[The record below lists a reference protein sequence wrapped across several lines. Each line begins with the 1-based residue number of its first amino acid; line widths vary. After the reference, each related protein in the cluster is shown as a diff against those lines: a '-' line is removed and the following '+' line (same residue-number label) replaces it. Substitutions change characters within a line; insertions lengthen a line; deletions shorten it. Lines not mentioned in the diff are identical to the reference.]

1 MLLSKVL
8 GIYWSSC
15 KVTPVNWVGGR
26 NYCTKIIPVWL
37 LSTISSPMNLETGFY
52 SSWIL
57 TQCFMGSKNDTAI
70 CYEYFL
76 HSLRTRFFAD
86 TVTLLIHELHVAR
99 FNQLLIK
106 YIWKIKFQKF
116 SKSEAWICHMITT
129 IYIAFTLYLQLF
141 ILCYI
146 VLIFYCTINN
156 MEIIWSIRK
165 DVLKL
170 YATTMYFI

>member
-1 MLLSKVL
+1 MVNIGFVTIQGFRHLLEFLQSNPYEL
-8 GIYWSSC
+8 G
-15 KVTPVNWVGGR
+15 GGGET
-26 NYCTKIIPVWL
+26 TKIIPVWL

-57 TQCFMGSKNDTAI
+57 TQCFLGNKNDTAI

-106 YIWKIKFQKF
+106 YIWKIKFQKV

-129 IYIAFTLYLQLF
+129 IYIAFMLYLQLF
-141 ILCYI
+141 MLYYTYIL
-146 VLIFYCTINN
+146 
-156 MEIIWSIRK
+156 
-165 DVLKL
+165 L
-170 YATTMYFI
+170 YYK